1 MGMNKEKRAAIFSA
15 LIAVSLLNSFIV
27 YFEENKRQTFVIL
40 VNFNYSSEER
50 VCKNSCSVF
59 VFGFARMKAKRKK
72 CVWNLGRKH
81 KVGENMS
88 QKICIKKTIRKKI
101 RTLSLWHRFLMVTS
115 NLLQTKWKKKIE
127 ILSWK
132 CVKFFLYSR
141 RLCKRNF
148 WVRYFIH

>member
-59 VFGFARMKAKRKK
+59 VFGFARMKANRKN
-72 CVWNLGRKH
+72 VYG
-81 KVGENMS
+81 
-88 QKICIKKTIRKKI
+88 I
-101 RTLSLWHRFLMVTS
+101 
-115 NLLQTKWKKKIE
+115 
-127 ILSWK
+127 
-132 CVKFFLYSR
+132 
-141 RLCKRNF
+141 
-148 WVRYFIH
+148 